1 MGQTGW
7 EFTDD
12 RGQLAAASRRP
23 SKVVAYV
30 QAGATLADHGV
41 VCAGVFGS
49 LHDGAELDR
58 AKAGAL
64 AEATTAYLGAGGT
77 LDVETLLRGGPDL
90 VVAVSYG
97 GGQVYGLDPGVAK
110 QLEEHVPVVVLD
122 VGQTHEL
129 GGIRGRFDALA
140 RSLGAD
146 VDAEDGVRVLGA
158 AEERLR
164 AAGARP
170 GAARVLALS
179 SAGAEQVHLARPGAW
194 PELRALT
201 ACGVALVEPP
211 AEGGINW
218 STVGWADA
226 GGLRP
231 EIVLAD
237 VRSNAGPMDAEFAR
251 GARVVAWN
259 PEAPCSAR
267 AHAEFLTMVADAL
280 EGVSAT

>member
-1 MGQTGW
+1 MMGQTGW

-12 RGQLAAASRRP
+12 RGQLAAAARRP
-23 SKVVAYV
+23 SRVVAYV
-30 QAGATLADHGV
+30 QAGATLVDHGV

-64 AEATTAYLGAGGT
+64 TGDTTAYLGAGGT
-77 LDVETLLRGGPDL
+77 LDVERLLRGAPDL

-129 GGIRGRFDALA
+129 AGIRARFDDLA
-140 RSLGAD
+140 RSLGAT
-146 VDAEDGVRVLGA
+146 VDPEGVRLLGA
-158 AEERLR
+158 AEQRLH
-164 AAGARP
+164 AVGARP
-170 GAARVLALS
+170 GAAEVLALS

-201 ACGVALVEPP
+201 ACGVSLVEPP
-211 AEGGINW
+211 AEGGVNW
-218 STVGWADA
+218 STVGWAEA
-226 GGLRP
+226 SALRP

-237 VRSNAGPMDAEFAR
+237 VRSNAGPLDGQFAR

-267 AHAEFLTMVADAL
+267 AHADFLTEVADAL
-280 EGVSAT
+280 EGASAV